1 METYK
6 TEFVVKKWKASNAEG
21 VSLHEGNKNCTSCV
35 KSEKKKK
42 QETGG
47 KWEYLLLAQE
57 AMMNRAVTLAKPL
70 TQSPREAEFS
80 FSILTLRLQ
89 YW

>member
-35 KSEKKKK
+35 KSEKKK
-42 QETGG
+42 TGDRREMRISSIG
-47 KWEYLLLAQE
+47 PRDNDE
-57 AMMNRAVTLAKPL
+57 
-70 TQSPREAEFS
+70 QSCYFS
-80 FSILTLRLQ
+80 
-89 YW
+89 